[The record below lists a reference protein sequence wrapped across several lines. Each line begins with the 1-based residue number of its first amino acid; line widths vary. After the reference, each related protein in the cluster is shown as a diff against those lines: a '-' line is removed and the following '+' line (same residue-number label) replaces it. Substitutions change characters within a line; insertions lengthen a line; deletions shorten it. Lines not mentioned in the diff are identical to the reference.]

1 MDEQNTVIKKG
12 DQITLGE
19 KAAFTVGEIYGGG
32 GVALLDTFFFTFVTL
47 ILNIDA
53 AIAGSVIML
62 AKIWDAVTDPLMG
75 VISDNTRT
83 KIGRRRPYILASSIL
98 IIISLLI
105 LFVPIMNWN
114 STIKTIYLIIAYLI
128 YSTVSTI
135 FNVPYLSLSSEISEN
150 IKERNNM
157 NMVRLII
164 AALSG
169 AVCFVVID
177 YLIGLHRK
185 EILSSAQICL
195 IVSIGFGLFF
205 AIPVLCTGFFTKER
219 APLPKQKAKFTFR
232 NFTNTFKLKS
242 FRRLLGMYVFSFV
255 CNAIILNILIIFV
268 YNVTGGADIKV
279 AGFNMSTAVYVA
291 MLLGAGIMMPVIL
304 LILNLKVPKPVIFMI
319 GIPLFVIGILFLAFY
334 PENAKPQYMLLF
346 SALAGIGYGFVQPM
360 PWLTF
365 PDIIDVAEL
374 KSGDRNPG
382 AYNGTMTFFKKFA
395 SGIAVFLVGV
405 VLQST
410 GFDSTIGT
418 AKLQP
423 PQALTGMRYV
433 IAISI
438 SVFML
443 LAFISG
449 YMIKITTRKSERI
462 RYFIEKQRAGELH
475 NLIEKE
481 RNEYEKL
488 AKELF

>member
-1 MDEQNTVIKKG
+1 
-12 DQITLGE
+12 
-19 KAAFTVGEIYGGG
+19 
-32 GVALLDTFFFTFVTL
+32 
-47 ILNIDA
+47 
-53 AIAGSVIML
+53 
-62 AKIWDAVTDPLMG
+62 
-75 VISDNTRT
+75 
-83 KIGRRRPYILASSIL
+83 
-98 IIISLLI
+98 
-105 LFVPIMNWN
+105 
-114 STIKTIYLIIAYLI
+114 
-128 YSTVSTI
+128 
-135 FNVPYLSLSSEISEN
+135 
-150 IKERNNM
+150 
-157 NMVRLII
+157 
-164 AALSG
+164 
-169 AVCFVVID
+169 
-177 YLIGLHRK
+177 
-185 EILSSAQICL
+185 
-195 IVSIGFGLFF
+195 
-205 AIPVLCTGFFTKER
+205 
-219 APLPKQKAKFTFR
+219 
-232 NFTNTFKLKS
+232 
-242 FRRLLGMYVFSFV
+242 
-255 CNAIILNILIIFV
+255 
-268 YNVTGGADIKV
+268 
-279 AGFNMSTAVYVA
+279 
-291 MLLGAGIMMPVIL
+291 MMPVIL

-346 SALAGIGYGFVQPM
+346 SGLAGIGYGFVQPM

-475 NLIEKE
+475 NLSEKE
-481 RNEYEKL
+481 QNEYEKL